1 MFVIA
6 LRLAIVLASAYLFG
20 LFVSWLFW
28 LFNSSDGGDDFRDGN
43 PDSPKP
49 PNPGKTVTLKTESQS
64 LVEVNEDYYLA
75 EFDLSK
81 KR

>member
-6 LRLAIVLASAYLFG
+6 LRLAMVLASAYLFG

-28 LFNSSDGGDDFRDGN
+28 LFNSSDGGDDFRDGE
-43 PDSPKP
+43 PDAPKP
-49 PNPGKTVTLKTESQS
+49 PVPGNALELPTDNKR
-64 LVEVNEDYYLA
+64 LVEVDESYYLA

-81 KR
+81 K